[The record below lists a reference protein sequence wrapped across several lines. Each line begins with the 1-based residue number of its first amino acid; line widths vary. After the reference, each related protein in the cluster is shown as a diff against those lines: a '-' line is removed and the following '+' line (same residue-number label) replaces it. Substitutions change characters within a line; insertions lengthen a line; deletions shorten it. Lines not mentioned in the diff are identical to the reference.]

1 MGVFMKTYNLLYT
14 SKESLETFYRLNCL
28 DENKKYLIRVHTSE
42 HTSETI
48 IPVIEELMSV
58 FPKAYIV
65 GTSAYAVICQG
76 EVIEKGCII
85 SVTEFEKSD
94 IDVFYHEYDDD
105 DKYAVTDKL
114 SGYLKNNKTSLI
126 LTFHSNF
133 GEIQKNL
140 DSLKKVSPKTI
151 VVGGVA
157 AVSEEQSCLPF
168 VFYGN
173 KVSENSVLCVVISSE
188 SDELSVYS
196 DVVIGHDEI
205 GDVYSVTEVN
215 GYELCKIEN
224 ENAADWIRNFFGK
237 SDNINDVLSRFSMV
251 LQDNRNSNC
260 FIEHL
265 SCNDKILLYNKV
277 TENTKFRMGYLC
289 SMTTAVECR
298 EMCEKIEKNYAETIF
313 VYSSMMKRKHME
325 NCSEWEV
332 TPFNRTDISGA
343 FLRGQIGFKDGENCY
358 FNGVSTF
365 TAISESKSYIEI
377 DKTPFDNLESLIDDN
392 RELINYVLKMQSE
405 SILKKKQILSTQIM
419 EHEKAAINRI
429 FMDEQSGLYNSAKFA
444 FDNGDNKFNKI
455 CMVSVEKGDVLKSYY
470 GEQAHREIMNENL
483 RLICS
488 FFGESDFNF
497 YRYNENTIV
506 IAARDYYDRKKFQKL
521 VRTFYLDCGSFCVES
536 LGITCLNNVAVV
548 MDEYD
553 MLMEKASSTL
563 INGEK
568 NGQRYTVYK
577 SALQSSFKISE
588 EMKWVEIVS
597 DAIKNN
603 RVVPYFQPIYDNVE
617 KKVTKFEALMR
628 IIGRNGELYSP
639 GQFLEI
645 AKDYKL
651 YPQMSMQ
658 MLTKVFNLFSNR
670 REIVSVNMS
679 AYDINSEEMKRN
691 IYELIGRIPNP
702 ENFIFEIVESEE
714 LKDYEM
720 VSDFVGKLN
729 ENGIKIA
736 IDDFGSG
743 YSNLVE
749 LARLEPDYI
758 KIDGEIVRNINSS
771 TIHKIIAET
780 IVYMTSK
787 LKTELVAEYVEN
799 YELQQTI
806 IDMHIRYS
814 QGYLFSKPLPYEEID
829 SYLETFI

>member
-1 MGVFMKTYNLLYT
+1 MKTYNLLHT
-14 SKESLETFYRLNCL
+14 SKESTEAFCRLNNL
-28 DENKKYLIRVHTSE
+28 DKNKKYLIRIHTSE
-42 HTSETI
+42 HNSIEALK
-48 IPVIEELMSV
+48 VAEELSV
-58 FPKAYIV
+58 LFPQACIA

-76 EVIEKGCII
+76 EVIEKGCIVSI
-85 SVTEFEKSD
+85 TEFEKSD
-94 IDVFYHEYDDD
+94 VEVFFYDYDSD
-105 DKYAVTDKL
+105 DKYAVNEE
-114 SGYLKNNKTSLI
+114 LKRCMTGSKPRLVMS
-126 LTFHSNF
+126 FYSNF
-133 GEIQKNL
+133 SDIRKNL
-140 DSLKKVSPKTI
+140 ERMEEFSPDIIAT
-151 VVGGVA
+151 GGVA
-157 AVSEEQSCLPF
+157 AVSDSQSCLPF
-168 VFYGN
+168 IFC
-173 KVSENSVLCVVISSE
+173 KDRVSEHAVLCVVVC
-188 SDELSVYS
+188 SDSDDFNVFG
-196 DVVIGHDEI
+196 DVVVGHDEI

-224 ENAADWIRNFFGK
+224 ESAADWIRNFFGK
-237 SDNINDVLSRFSMV
+237 SKEINDVLSRFSMV
-251 LQDNRNSNC
+251 LQDDRNSNC

-277 TENTKFRMGYLC
+277 SENTKFRMGYLN
-289 SMTTAVECR
+289 SMTTAIECR
-298 EMCEKIEKNYAETIF
+298 EMCDKIEKTYAQTLF
-313 VYSSMMKRKHME
+313 VYSSRMKRKHVE

-343 FLRGQIGFKDGENCY
+343 FLRGQIGSKDGKNGY
-358 FNGVSTF
+358 FNGVSSF
-365 TAISESKSYIEI
+365 TAISEEESYVEI
-377 DKTPFDNLESLIDDN
+377 DRSTFDNLEGLIDDN

-405 SILKKKQILSTQIM
+405 SILKKNQILSIQIM
-419 EHEKAAINRI
+419 EHEKAAINKI
-429 FMDEQSGLYNSAKFA
+429 FMDEHSGLYNSAKFA

-455 CMVSVEKGDVLKSYY
+455 CMISVEKGDVLKSYY
-470 GEQAHREIMNENL
+470 GEAAHNEIMGENQ

-506 IAARDYYDRKKFQKL
+506 VAARDYYDRKKFQKL
-521 VRTFYLDCGSFCVES
+521 VRTFYLDCGSFSVES

-548 MDEYD
+548 VDEYD

-563 INGEK
+563 INGQK

-588 EMKWVEIVS
+588 EMKWVEIIS

-603 RVVPYFQPIYDNVE
+603 RVVPYFQPIYDNLE

-639 GQFLEI
+639 GQFLDI

-658 MLTKVFNLFSNR
+658 MLIKVFNLFSNR
-670 REIVSVNMS
+670 KEIVSVNMS

-702 ENFIFEIVESEE
+702 GNFIFEIVESEE

-720 VSDFVGKLN
+720 VSEFVEKLN

-771 TIHKIIAET
+771 SIHKIIAET

-829 SYLETFI
+829 SYLEKFI